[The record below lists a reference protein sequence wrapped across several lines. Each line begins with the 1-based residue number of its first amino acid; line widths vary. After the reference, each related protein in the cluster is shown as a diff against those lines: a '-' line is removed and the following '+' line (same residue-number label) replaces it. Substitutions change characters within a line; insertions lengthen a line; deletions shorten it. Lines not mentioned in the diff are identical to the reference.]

1 MSNIRAWTVADAD
14 ALKSPQYRLAQTT
27 DEEAP
32 TVGLEHVHGRTVK
45 ATVLNRHEDNLLSRF
60 SRVVTVWF
68 LLLATAW
75 IAEPYVVALWSD
87 AAEPRTVT
95 ARGNL
100 SEAEQATIKLF
111 ETASPSVLHVFARGE
126 EQNSLLDEDQQDVV
140 QSGTGIAWDTAG
152 HVITNYH
159 VISGTN
165 RIGARL
171 TSGEFVNA
179 HVVGV
184 APTYDLAVLQLDGLR
199 SPLRP
204 IAVGRSADLQ
214 VGQQTFAIGNPYGLE
229 ETLTSGIISALHRRL
244 PTSASHEISGVIQT
258 DAPINPGN
266 SGGPLLD
273 SAGRLIGVTSAII
286 SGSGASAGIGFAIP
300 IDVVNRVASELIRH
314 GRVPVPGIG
323 IVGASERET
332 TRLDTDGIIIV
343 RTVPQSPAAKAG
355 LEGAD
360 INGGAVADV
369 ITAVNGKPVHS
380 MSDLANILEDV
391 GIGKTVKLTVTREG
405 RPRSVDVP
413 IADISQQAQ
422 G

>member
-1 MSNIRAWTVADAD
+1 V
-14 ALKSPQYRLAQTT
+14 
-27 DEEAP
+27 
-32 TVGLEHVHGRTVK
+32 
-45 ATVLNRHEDNLLSRF
+45 
-60 SRVVTVWF
+60 
-68 LLLATAW
+68 TAW
-75 IAEPYVVALWSD
+75 VAEPYVVALWP
-87 AAEPRTVT
+87 ATVEPRTVA

-100 SEAEQATIKLF
+100 SEAEQVTVKLF
-111 ETASPSVLHVFARGE
+111 QTASPSVLHVFARDE
-126 EQNSLLDEDQQDVV
+126 QQNSLLDEDQQGVV

-159 VISGTN
+159 VIKGTDQ
-165 RIGARL
+165 IGARL

-179 HVVGV
+179 RVVGV
-184 APTYDLAVLQLDGLR
+184 APTYDLAVLQLEGLR
-199 SPLRP
+199 SPLQP

-229 ETLTSGIISALHRRL
+229 QTLTSGIISALHRRL
-244 PTSASHEISGVIQT
+244 PTATSHEISGVIQT

-300 IDVVNRVASELIRH
+300 VDVVNRVASELIRN

-332 TRLDTDGIIIV
+332 TRLDIDGVIIV
-343 RTVPQSPAAKAG
+343 RTLPQSPAARAG

-360 INGGAVADV
+360 VNGGAVADV

-391 GIGKTVKLTVTREG
+391 GVGKAVKLTVTRDG
-405 RPRSVDVP
+405 QSRSVDVP
-413 IADISQQAQ
+413 VADVSEQAQ